1 MPKVKVYN
9 QEGKENGSVELNDAI
24 FAVVPKLSVV
34 HQVYHA
40 ILANARQ
47 PWADTKD
54 RGEVRGGGIK
64 PWKQKGTGRA
74 RHGSIRSPLWVGGG
88 VTFGPLTVRT
98 YKQKINKKMNAL
110 AVRMCLS
117 DKIAD
122 EKFIVIDDLN
132 VEGKVK
138 PVAALRNKLPGA
150 GKTTVFLAD
159 EVNEKLNLATRNLKN
174 LDMQQV
180 KDVNV
185 VDLLNHQYIII
196 TKKGIDI
203 LEKRLA
209 K

>member
-1 MPKVKVYN
+1 MLDN
-9 QEGKENGSVELNDAI
+9 LG
-24 FAVVPKLSVV
+24 
-34 HQVYHA
+34 
-40 ILANARQ
+40 
-47 PWADTKD
+47 ADTKD
-54 RGEVRGGGIK
+54 CGEVRGGGIK